1 MTEKMILIP
10 GRTGKQG
17 TTLNQGR
24 LKPDYI
30 AVTSTLEINR
40 DDMQRLGLA
49 DGDPAPLSNETGE
62 TVARCLGKKPEDLPA
77 GTAGT
82 LFIACGPPS
91 SALMASDTAGG
102 GMPLSRHM
110 EVEIEKVRGSR
121 NG

>member
-1 MTEKMILIP
+1 MILIP

-30 AVTSTLEINR
+30 AVTPTLEMNR
-40 DDMQRLGLA
+40 DDMQKLGLK
-49 DGDPAPLSNETGE
+49 DGDAVRLSNEKGE

-77 GTAGT
+77 SA

-91 SALMASDTAGG
+91 SALKDFELLRALRALNKGQVDPG
-102 GMPLSRHM
+102 PD
-110 EVEIEKVRGSR
+110 
-121 NG
+121 

>member
-30 AVTSTLEINR
+30 AVTSTLKMNW
-40 DDMQRLGLA
+40 DDMQKLGLKDGDEVRLG
-49 DGDPAPLSNETGE
+49 NETGE
-62 TVARCLGKKPEDLPA
+62 TVARCPGKKPADLPA
-77 GTAGT
+77 GA

-91 SALMASDTAGG
+91 SALMAGDTAGG

-110 EVEIEKVRGSR
+110 EVEIEKV
-121 NG
+121 